1 MTERLFIALQYL
13 LPKRLLGR
21 VVYRLSRTQ
30 IPLLKNLLIRGF
42 VRAFR
47 VDISE
52 MDEPDPCNYPS
63 FNAFFT
69 RELKTGARPFDPDP
83 NVIGCPADGAVQNLG
98 RIRAGQ
104 LLQAKGIEYRLD
116 RLLDIEPGEAER
128 FDGGAFLTIY
138 LAPHNYHRVHAP
150 SDGRVECMNFVPG
163 ELFSV
168 NETTARHVRSLFAR
182 NERVACECIGGR
194 ADYWIVF
201 VGAMNVASVSTAWA
215 GEIAPGPTPQRTRYA
230 EPDAR
235 ELAKGDYCG
244 HFNMGSTIILVYP
257 PDTVEWEPGLS
268 PGDLLTVGQTIGR
281 TKDHPRPGRRE
292 LAT

>member
-1 MTERLFIALQYL
+1 MTEQLFIALQYL

-21 VVYRLSRTQ
+21 AVYRLSRSR
-30 IPLLKNLLIRGF
+30 IGWLKNLLIRGF
-42 VRAFR
+42 VKAFP
-47 VDISE
+47 VDVSE
-52 MDEPDPCNYPS
+52 MDEPVPGNYPS

-69 RELKTGARPFDPDP
+69 RELKDGARPFDPDP
-83 NVIGCPADGAVQNLG
+83 KAIGCPADGAVQNLG

-104 LLQAKGIEYRLD
+104 LLQAKGIEYRLN
-116 RLLDIEPGEAER
+116 RLLSIEPDEAAR
-128 FDGGAFLTIY
+128 FDGGAYLTIY

-150 SDGRVECMNFVPG
+150 SDGRIDRMNFVPG

-168 NETTARHVRSLFAR
+168 NETTARHVPGLFAR
-182 NERVACECIGGR
+182 NERVACEAAGGP

-215 GEIAPGPTPQRTRYA
+215 GEIAPGPTPQRTDYPQA
-230 EPDAR
+230 DAC

-257 PDTVEWEPGLS
+257 PDTVEWDERLA

-281 TKDHPRPGRRE
+281 TMGRR
-292 LAT
+292 